1 MNYNQGLS
9 IRPSQTSVKFR
20 DIYSTLTS
28 QTSTSSE
35 ASGGSGFQPQVP
47 ETSNM
52 AQVQEAN
59 MSALWQGMT
68 LKKILEE
75 VDLSTMFLDEESK
88 KDQASKNSPNGNVN
102 PESAFLGPKIWSRPA
117 NSMPSIAG
125 GTYSLG
131 QHQGNSEDYSVMNI
145 DDFLEENG
153 FDKNETETDSGSDGA
168 QSPRSSNDMDTK
180 DTTLISKV
188 EEQPEVPFKK
198 MKILEP
204 VEQPAGAKSSNEN
217 TTCNT
222 NDHQNQG
229 GNHLFLY
236 AESKRAKMDRAKEEK
251 LLAAA
256 RDIEFS
262 PQELALATVPGM
274 NFDPRDCRFS
284 PEELRPQP
292 IIRKRKKTFVPT
304 DAKDGDYWAKR
315 DKNNFAA
322 RRSREAR
329 RLKENQIALRTAFLE
344 KENHQLKIEFDKVKA
359 ENVELQSEKQALINK
374 LKRYEPTPNIM

>member
-52 AQVQEAN
+52 TQVQEAN
-59 MSALWQGMT
+59 VSALWQGMT

-75 VDLSTMFLDEESK
+75 VDLSSMFLDEESK
-88 KDQASKNSPNGNVN
+88 KDQASKNSSNGIVN

-117 NSMPSIAG
+117 ISMPSIAG
-125 GTYSLG
+125 G
-131 QHQGNSEDYSVMNI
+131 QHHGHSEDYSVMNI

-204 VEQPAGAKSSNEN
+204 VKQPAGAKSSNEN
-217 TTCNT
+217 TTCNN
-222 NDHQNQG
+222 NDHQNPG
-229 GNHLFLY
+229 GNNLFLY

-251 LLAAA
+251 RLAAA

>member
-1 MNYNQGLS
+1 MNYRQGLS
-9 IRPSQTSVKFR
+9 IRPSETPVKFR
-20 DIYSTLTS
+20 DIYSALTS

-59 MSALWQGMT
+59 VSALWQGMT

-75 VDLSTMFLDEESK
+75 VDLSSMFLDEESK
-88 KDQASKNSPNGNVN
+88 KDQASKNSSNGNVN

-117 NSMPSIAG
+117 ISMPSIAG
-125 GTYSLG
+125 G
-131 QHQGNSEDYSVMNI
+131 QHHGHSEDYSVMNI

-153 FDKNETETDSGSDGA
+153 FDKNETETDSDGA

-204 VEQPAGAKSSNEN
+204 AEQPAGAKSSNEN
-217 TTCNT
+217 TTCN
-222 NDHQNQG
+222 NNQG
-229 GNHLFLY
+229 GNNLFLY

-251 LLAAA
+251 RLAAE

-374 LKRYEPTPNIM
+374 LLKRYEPTPNIM

>member
-1 MNYNQGLS
+1 MNYRQGLS
-9 IRPSQTSVKFR
+9 IRPSETPVKFR
-20 DIYSTLTS
+20 DIYSALTS

-59 MSALWQGMT
+59 VSALWQGMT

-75 VDLSTMFLDEESK
+75 VDLSSMFLDEESK
-88 KDQASKNSPNGNVN
+88 KDQASKNSSNGNVN

-117 NSMPSIAG
+117 ISMPSIAG
-125 GTYSLG
+125 G
-131 QHQGNSEDYSVMNI
+131 QHHGHSEDYSVMNI

-153 FDKNETETDSGSDGA
+153 FDKNETETDSDGA

-204 VEQPAGAKSSNEN
+204 AEQPAGAKSSNEN
-217 TTCNT
+217 TTCN
-222 NDHQNQG
+222 NNQG
-229 GNHLFLY
+229 GNNLFLY

-251 LLAAA
+251 RLAAE

-374 LKRYEPTPNIM
+374 LKRYEPTTANIM